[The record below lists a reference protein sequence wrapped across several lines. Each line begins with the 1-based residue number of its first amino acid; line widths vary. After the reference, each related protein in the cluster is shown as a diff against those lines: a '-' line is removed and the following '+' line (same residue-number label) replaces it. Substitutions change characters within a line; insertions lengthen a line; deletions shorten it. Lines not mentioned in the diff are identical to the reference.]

1 MILYSH
7 RFSGIIQQMVVELG
21 LDMILSDESS
31 PVSLAD
37 NEVMLTEV
45 AHGMGVDIKKV
56 VAANGSVLFKFQ
68 RRN

>member
-31 PVSLAD
+31 PVSLAA
-37 NEVMLTEV
+37 NEAMLTEV
-45 AHGMGVDIKKV
+45 AHSMGVDIKKV
-56 VAANGSVLFKFQ
+56 VASNGSVLFKFQ
-68 RRN
+68 RQN